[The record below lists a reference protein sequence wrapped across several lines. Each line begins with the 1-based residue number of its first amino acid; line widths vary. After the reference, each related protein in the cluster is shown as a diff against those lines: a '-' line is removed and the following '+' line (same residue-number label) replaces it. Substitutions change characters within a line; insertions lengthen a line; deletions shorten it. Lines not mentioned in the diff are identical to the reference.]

1 MDVSIIQTML
11 EQIRKPRTE
20 LGLGWSAELGLRLPA
35 AVRAL
40 ARPGASP
47 LLLKRRP
54 VLLAIFKKKRRCMHG
69 QLEGGVEE
77 KQSLTGNNFVN
88 FVEPRRAEKNE

>member
-1 MDVSIIQTML
+1 MQ
-11 EQIRKPRTE
+11 RTE
-20 LGLGWSAELGLRLPA
+20 LGLGLPA

-47 LLLKRRP
+47 LLLKRSWQSF
-54 VLLAIFKKKRRCMHG
+54 FKKKRRCMHG

>member
-1 MDVSIIQTML
+1 MQ
-11 EQIRKPRTE
+11 RTE
-20 LGLGWSAELGLRLPA
+20 LGLGLPA

-47 LLLKRRP
+47 LLLKRP